1 MMVNQH
7 QGTRFPHWHCPPSMA
22 LWHPCGRARVH
33 DARRWQHRPPIRWP
47 PRHLAPSEGTQ
58 VRLRLENDGGP
69 LGWRA
74 PGGSTLPVAALST
87 RLGPNKYPPL
97 SLWQVDAGWWFC
109 RFWAR
114 DENLCMKHIFTNKVS
129 MELHWVSNVSLGFVV
144 IGCCWKEG
152 ICSSPRYPPAKKNKT
167 NRVAC
172 KSWTRV
178 SGLTPENYHQ
188 NGQFPPWMKI

>member
-1 MMVNQH
+1 MMVNKH

-74 PGGSTLPVAALST
+74 PSGSTLPVASAFKKDWDPINTHFHYDKWMQVGDFAYFGWET
-87 RLGPNKYPPL
+87 RIC
-97 SLWQVDAGWWFC
+97 LWNASWQT
-109 RFWAR
+109 
-114 DENLCMKHIFTNKVS
+114 EVS

-152 ICSSPRYPPAKKNKT
+152 ICSSQRYPPGKKAKQI
-167 NRVAC
+167 
-172 KSWTRV
+172 
-178 SGLTPENYHQ
+178 E
-188 NGQFPPWMKI
+188 